1 MYKDKHK
8 VCIWI
13 PYLYKKWSTDL
24 SNDINSRSIFCEST
38 GAELLQNE
46 SFSFFSLTHSSN
58 VVCPLFTFVC
68 THSLDL
74 ANVFAC
80 LPQMFYKHNKVSQ
93 LTWCYA
99 TTFYPFRYRVFANIS
114 LFDRD
119 CKNSGGKIFTI
130 WRPNNKAFWHLIIFL
145 WIFF

>member
-1 MYKDKHK
+1 MRLISNLTRNCHYVHRMGISPFKLIVDHILYIGRLSHVYEQTKYNEIKFRLNMYWKDECFMEYMYRDKHK

-13 PYLYKKWSTDL
+13 FNLYKKWSTDL

-38 GAELLQNE
+38 GAELLQSE

-80 LPQMFYKHNKVSQ
+80 LS
-93 LTWCYA
+93 
-99 TTFYPFRYRVFANIS
+99 ANV
-114 LFDRD
+114 L
-119 CKNSGGKIFTI
+119 
-130 WRPNNKAFWHLIIFL
+130 
-145 WIFF
+145 